1 MNFRLIFFSIGLILA
16 LVSAAMM
23 IPALIDYAD
32 GHILNAKTFFVC
44 GAGGIFIGLLMAIG
58 NSHFERRIGARDGF
72 LLTTLCWFLA
82 SLLASLPF
90 HFSDLHLGYTDS
102 FFESVSGLTTTGAT
116 VIAGLETKSRGI
128 LLWRSLLVWI
138 GGMGVIGLAIIF
150 LPFLKIGGMQLF
162 QAESSDKSEKFLP
175 RSGKII
181 SGIFI
186 TYSVLSLICMA
197 AYHAFGMNWF
207 DALNHA
213 MTTLGTGGFSTRDSS
228 FMQYNNSIQWAAT
241 LFMAL
246 AGMPLIL
253 FFRFYLQRKVSVFR
267 DSQVYTY
274 LGIITLPALLIAAW
288 LITHGAMNF
297 NDALRHS
304 FFNITSV
311 ITTTGYASA
320 DYIQWGTFP
329 VMLILFLTYLGG
341 CSGSTSG
348 GLKTMRLEIIARH
361 GITEIKRLF
370 QPYGVFITTYQGK
383 QLDMPIVQSV
393 MVFAF
398 IYVLS
403 NAFLTLLL
411 CLLGVDFITALS
423 GVATAIANVGPG
435 LGPIIGPAGNFIP
448 LSDAATFVLAIGM
461 LLGRL
466 ELMTALVLFHPSFW
480 RH

>member
-1 MNFRLIFFSIGLILA
+1 
-16 LVSAAMM
+16 
-23 IPALIDYAD
+23 
-32 GHILNAKTFFVC
+32 
-44 GAGGIFIGLLMAIG
+44 
-58 NSHFERRIGARDGF
+58 
-72 LLTTLCWFLA
+72 
-82 SLLASLPF
+82 
-90 HFSDLHLGYTDS
+90 
-102 FFESVSGLTTTGAT
+102 
-116 VIAGLETKSRGI
+116 
-128 LLWRSLLVWI
+128 
-138 GGMGVIGLAIIF
+138 MGVIGLAIIF

-175 RSGKII
+175 RSSQII

-186 TYSVLSLICMA
+186 TYSVLSLICA
-197 AYHAFGMNWF
+197 FTYHAFGMNWF
-207 DALNHA
+207 DAINHA

-228 FMQYNNSIQWAAT
+228 FMQFSTEIQWAAAI
-241 LFMAL
+241 FMAL
-246 AGMPLIL
+246 SGMPLIM
-253 FFRFYLQRKVSVFR
+253 FFRFGLQRKINIFN
-267 DSQVYTY
+267 DSQIYTY
-274 LGIITLPALLIAAW
+274 LGIITVPALLITAW
-288 LITHGAMNF
+288 LIAHGTMNF

-304 FFNITSV
+304 FFNVASV

-398 IYVLS
+398 IYVLA
-403 NAFLTLLL
+403 NALLTLLL
-411 CLLGVDFITALS
+411 CLVGVDFETALS
-423 GVATAIANVGPG
+423 GVATSIANVGPG
-435 LGPIIGPAGNFIP
+435 IGPIIGPAGNFIP
-448 LSDAATFVLAIGM
+448 LSDTATFVLAIAM

-466 ELMTALVLFHPSFW
+466 ELMTVLVLFHPSFW
-480 RH
+480 KH